1 MPQGQA
7 QGSRGVCV
15 TGGAKGCQR
24 RMPKGQ
30 EGCPRRR
37 TDPVSRGR
45 GAKRRPQQCHPGSPR
60 WSAETS
66 PRSTPPAIPIARPT
80 FGTGLSSSRGTFH
93 DPGRCPAVQPSGL
106 KEKRGGLGPGRRLL
120 LRKGSR
126 PPRSCVRRRG
136 RVRSRRA
143 SDTSVACPSCIIW
156 RRQKAAQEGGALPQ
170 LSPQRNGMVRDL
182 PACLLSPAR
191 TPEPYARPFLGRGT
205 GAQLLLHPQWN
216 PNLREPRRFSEES
229 PLAFYAVAAHHR
241 SLHAGS
247 TELLRPEE

>member
-93 DPGRCPAVQPSGL
+93 DPGSSLWMEEYQEAPPLLMSGCAAQRPEGEEGGPWPWEAAPTPQRLPSPKELCQKKRKGPKQKGLRHLRGLSVLYHLEEAESSTGGGRSAPALPPKERDGQGPACVPVEPRPDARALRQALPGQRHRCPAL
-106 KEKRGGLGPGRRLL
+106 
-120 LRKGSR
+120 
-126 PPRSCVRRRG
+126 
-136 RVRSRRA
+136 
-143 SDTSVACPSCIIW
+143 
-156 RRQKAAQEGGALPQ
+156 
-170 LSPQRNGMVRDL
+170 
-182 PACLLSPAR
+182 
-191 TPEPYARPFLGRGT
+191 
-205 GAQLLLHPQWN
+205 
-216 PNLREPRRFSEES
+216 
-229 PLAFYAVAAHHR
+229 
-241 SLHAGS
+241 
-247 TELLRPEE
+247 